1 MKRILFL
8 LPLLVFIISSE
19 LLSAQELSVGEALH
33 SNIMN
38 KTFFPLFE
46 ALRSGDTE
54 AIKNYISGDMYH
66 QKKVLLEE
74 NKDYPR
80 FLREFYRGA
89 NFSVERAVLIDGDII
104 ANVVIEFPDGDKS
117 HVLLRLTISGD
128 QRWKVANDL
137 SNLPVKLAPD
147 LINRKIQ

>member
-19 LLSAQELSVGEALH
+19 LLSAQELYVGEALH

-54 AIKNYISGDMYH
+54 AIKNYISGDMYR

-89 NFSVERAVLIDGDII
+89 NFSVERAALIDGDII
-104 ANVVIEFPDGDKS
+104 ADVVIQFPQGSKS
-117 HVLLRLTISGD
+117 HVMLRLKSENELL
-128 QRWKVANDL
+128 QRKVVSEANNLL
-137 SNLPVKLAPD
+137 SEAIFDPR
-147 LINRKIQ
+147 IN